1 MDNIMDNIKDNIMDN
16 IMDNITMNNVYT
28 TSLDV
33 DVNVDV
39 NKCTTGKILENLTT
53 NGKPFS
59 YTTITKN
66 ENTTITNLEMM
77 ELDLEMME
85 FVLGLDSLL
94 HL

>member
-1 MDNIMDNIKDNIMDN
+1 MDNIKDN

-33 DVNVDV
+33 DVD
-39 NKCTTGKILENLTT
+39 KCTTGKILENLTT
-53 NGKPFS
+53 NGKPFC
-59 YTTITKN
+59 YTTITNN